1 MIHMVVFFSC
11 TVRHCLANFPNSFWT
26 SLCLNIVFIGALL
39 VELLFKATD
48 GILYP
53 PVLRRESG
61 HRSKGFML

>member
-1 MIHMVVFFSC
+1 MIHVVIFSSC

-39 VELLFKATD
+39 AELLFKATD

-53 PVLRRESG
+53 PVLHRESG
-61 HRSKGFML
+61 HRSKGFVL